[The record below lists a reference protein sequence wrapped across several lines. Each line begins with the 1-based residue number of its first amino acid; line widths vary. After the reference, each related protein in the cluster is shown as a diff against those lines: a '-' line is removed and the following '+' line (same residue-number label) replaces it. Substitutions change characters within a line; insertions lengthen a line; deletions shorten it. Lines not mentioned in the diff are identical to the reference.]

1 MCCCEESFR
10 AAEGAQRELSP
21 VFEAIEHA
29 LDNVAGFVEIG
40 VVFELHLA
48 VFAGWDAGH
57 SAGFGNPV
65 AQVICVVSTICDDS
79 AAFLHIRFKALTCLR
94 NIGAVACRE
103 MQVNRAPLTVADKVQ
118 LAVQPAFC
126 AADGPPAA
134 LFFLTPLA
142 AIRWVLT
149 WLASIISVSGSAPS
163 RARASKIRSKTPAS
177 DQRL

>member
-1 MCCCEESFR
+1 MCRCEKGFR
-10 AAEGAQRELSP
+10 AAECTQRQLPP

-29 LDNVAGFVEIG
+29 LDNVSGFAEIR

-57 SAGFGNPV
+57 SAGFGKPV
-65 AQVICVVSTICDDS
+65 AQMICVIATICDDS
-79 AAFLHIRFKALTCLR
+79 ASFLHIRFKALTCLC
-94 NIGAVACRE
+94 NISPVTCRE

-134 LFFLTPLA
+134 VVFLTPLA

-149 WLASIISVSGSAPS
+149 WLASIISVSGSAPP